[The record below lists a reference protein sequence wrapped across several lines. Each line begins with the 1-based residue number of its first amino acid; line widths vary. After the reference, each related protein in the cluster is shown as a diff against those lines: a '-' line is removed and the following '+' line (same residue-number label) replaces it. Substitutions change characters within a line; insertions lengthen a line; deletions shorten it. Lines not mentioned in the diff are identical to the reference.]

1 MPVKSKLT
9 PFERVK
15 ERVEIDGKHWLCHGA
30 TTKQG
35 YPTINV
41 DCKVTTC
48 ARVVLAHTLGRPIKP
63 QHAAVATCGR
73 INCVSP
79 ACLKER
85 SHSQMSAKHSPG
97 RKFTPEGKEAL
108 RRAARE
114 RGLCKLCPV
123 TAKQLRSQHREGAT
137 YRELA
142 KVFNVSQST
151 AYRVAI
157 GETWPDAAPNS
168 SVFAW
173 RPAA

>member
-1 MPVKSKLT
+1 MPVKSLLT
-9 PFERVK
+9 PFERVQA
-15 ERVEIDGKHWLCHGA
+15 RVEIEGKHWLCHGA

-35 YPTINV
+35 YPTMNV
-41 DCKVTTC
+41 DGRVTTC
-48 ARVVLAHTLGRPIKP
+48 SRVVLAHVLGRPIK
-63 QHAAVATCGR
+63 QHHSAAAACGR

-85 SHSQMSAKHSPG
+85 SRSQQSAKSSPG
-97 RKFTPEGKEAL
+97 RKFTPAGKESL

-123 TAKQLRSQHREGAT
+123 TAKQLRAQQKEGAT
-137 YRELA
+137 YRELSER
-142 KVFNVSQST
+142 FGVSLST
-151 AYRVAI
+151 AYRAAI
-157 GETWPDAAPNS
+157 GRTWPEAAPNS

>member
-1 MPVKSKLT
+1 MPVKSLLT
-9 PFERVK
+9 PFERVQA
-15 ERVEIDGKHWLCHGA
+15 RVEIEGKHWLCHGA

-48 ARVVLAHTLGRPIKP
+48 SRVVLAHVLGRPIKP
-63 QHAAVATCGR
+63 NHSAVAMCGR

-79 ACLKER
+79 HCVKER
-85 SHSQMSAKHSPG
+85 NRSQISLKYSPG
-97 RKFTPEGKEAL
+97 RKFTAAGKEAL
-108 RRAARE
+108 RRSARE

-123 TAKQLRSQHREGAT
+123 TAKQLRAQHKEGAT
-137 YRELA
+137 YRDLA
-142 KVFNVSQST
+142 ERFGVSQST

-157 GETWPDAAPNS
+157 GETWPDAALNS